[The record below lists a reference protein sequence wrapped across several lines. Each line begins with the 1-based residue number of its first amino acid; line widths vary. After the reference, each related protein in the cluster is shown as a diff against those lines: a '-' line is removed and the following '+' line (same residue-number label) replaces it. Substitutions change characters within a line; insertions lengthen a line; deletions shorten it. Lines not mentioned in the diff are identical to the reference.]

1 LWLIWGYKKM
11 KDDFFH
17 EPVMV
22 KEVIEMLWA
31 DKKGV
36 YVDATVGGGG
46 HAQAIL
52 ENTEGFLVGIDRD
65 EEALAFA
72 EKKLARFGQRK
83 VLVNANYS
91 EIGEVLKNLGI
102 EKVDGVLFDLGVSSR
117 QLDKPERGF
126 SFSAEARLDMR
137 MDGRAKLTASDI
149 INKYGQEELAQI
161 IKSYGEEKMAARI
174 ARAIVTKRKSAP
186 IETTTQLAAIVT
198 GAIPVKFRSRK
209 IHPAT
214 KTFQAIRIA
223 VNNEIEEIKPALQ
236 AATDALKPGGRMCVI
251 SFHSLEDRVVK
262 NEFRLLAGGC
272 TCPKDIPFCVC
283 GRQAKLKLITAKAQK
298 PSAEEVQANPRAR
311 SARLRAAERC

>member
-1 LWLIWGYKKM
+1 M

-22 KEVIEMLWA
+22 KEVVAMLLA

-46 HAQAIL
+46 HARAIL

-65 EEALAFA
+65 EEALIFA
-72 EKKLARFGQRK
+72 QKKLARFGQRK

-91 EIGEVLKNLGI
+91 ELGEVLKNLDI

-126 SFSAEARLDMR
+126 SFNAEARLDMR
-137 MDGRAKLTASDI
+137 MDGRAKLTAFDI
-149 INKYGQEELAQI
+149 VNKYEQEELADI
-161 IKSYGEEKMAARI
+161 IRSYGEEKMAARI
-174 ARAIVTKRKSAP
+174 ARAIVTKRKNLP
-186 IETTTQLAAIVT
+186 VETTTQLAAVVA
-198 GAIPVKFRSRK
+198 GAIPTKFRNRK

-223 VNNEIEEIKPALQ
+223 VNNEIEEIKPALH
-236 AATDALKPGGRMCVI
+236 AATDALKTGGRLCVI

-262 NEFRLLAGGC
+262 NEFRSLAGGC
-272 TCPKDIPFCVC
+272 NCPKDMPFCVC
-283 GRQAKLKLITAKAQK
+283 GRQAKLKLLTTKAQK
-298 PSAEEVQANPRAR
+298 PSPEEVQENPRAR
-311 SARLRAAERC
+311 SARLRAAERY

>member
-1 LWLIWGYKKM
+1 M
-11 KDDFFH
+11 KDNFFH

-22 KEVIEMLWA
+22 KEVVEMLLA

-52 ENTEGFLVGIDRD
+52 ENTQAFVVGIDRD
-65 EEALAFA
+65 EEALSFA
-72 EKKLARFGQRK
+72 QKKLARFGQRK

-91 EIGEVLKNLGI
+91 ELGEVLKNLDI

-126 SFSAEARLDMR
+126 SFNTEARLDMR

-149 INKYGQEELAQI
+149 VNKYEQKELAQI
-161 IKSYGEEKMAARI
+161 IRYYGEEKMAARI
-174 ARAIVTKRKSAP
+174 ARAIVTKRKNLP
-186 IETTTQLAAIVT
+186 IETTTQLATVVT
-198 GAIPVKFRSRK
+198 GAIPVKFRRRK

-223 VNNEIEEIKPALQ
+223 VNNEIEEIKPALH
-236 AATDALKPGGRMCVI
+236 AATDALKPGGRLCVI

-262 NEFRLLAGGC
+262 NEFKSLAGGC
-272 TCPKDIPFCVC
+272 TCPKDMPFCVC
-283 GRQAKLKLITAKAQK
+283 GWQAKLKLLTAKAQK

>member
-1 LWLIWGYKKM
+1 M

>member
-1 LWLIWGYKKM
+1 M

-22 KEVIEMLWA
+22 KEVVEMLLA

-52 ENTEGFLVGIDRD
+52 ENTQAFVVGIDRD
-65 EEALAFA
+65 EEALSFA
-72 EKKLARFGQRK
+72 QKKLARFGRRK

-91 EIGEVLKNLGI
+91 ELGEVLKNLDI

-126 SFSAEARLDMR
+126 SFNAEARLDMR

-149 INKYGQEELAQI
+149 VNKYEQKELAQI
-161 IKSYGEEKMAARI
+161 IRYYGEEKMAARI

-186 IETTTQLAAIVT
+186 IETTTQLAAVVT
-198 GAIPVKFRSRK
+198 GAIPVKFRGRK

-223 VNNEIEEIKPALQ
+223 VNNEIEEIKPALH
-236 AATDALKPGGRMCVI
+236 AATDALKTGGRLCVI

-262 NEFRLLAGGC
+262 NEFRSLAGGC
-272 TCPKDIPFCVC
+272 ACPKDMPFCIC
-283 GRQAKLKLITAKAQK
+283 GRQAKLKLLTAKAQK